1 MLRRNN
7 AAGSLFRTQW
17 VTGALKTRA
26 ESIATRCPI
35 PFSDG
40 AIQFLDF
47 ERRSRCERLQN
58 RWSAARKRV
67 STGCEE
73 RLSHARMTGLFK
85 RAPREWYTSRMGSRL
100 GRRNALAGEI
110 NKQPPGGN
118 DE

>member
-7 AAGSLFRTQW
+7 AAGSLFRMQW

-47 ERRSRCERLQN
+47 QRRSRCERLEN

-67 STGCEE
+67 STGMRAAAESCPDDAFIQ
-73 RLSHARMTGLFK
+73 ARSARVVYK
-85 RAPREWYTSRMGSRL
+85 SY
-100 GRRNALAGEI
+100 GEPSGQAECARVG
-110 NKQPPGGN
+110 NTQPTLRGQR
-118 DE
+118 